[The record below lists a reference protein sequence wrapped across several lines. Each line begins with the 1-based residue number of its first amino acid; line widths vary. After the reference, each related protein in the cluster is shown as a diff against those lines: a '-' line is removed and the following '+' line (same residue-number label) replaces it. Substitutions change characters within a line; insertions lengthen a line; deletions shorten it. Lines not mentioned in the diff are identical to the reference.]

1 MSYSMT
7 HLIIAKEYLR
17 NNPVE
22 NPGLFLLANI
32 SPDCVHARN
41 NFDKAMKE
49 RSHYLQKGTEWGTIF
64 EEEPMKIW
72 YDSLRSFY
80 FEHSN
85 RIKISG
91 DRFSTACS
99 DFLDGYAMHIL
110 VDIFNCRLLYAPVRK
125 KYGSDLEIFRKEY
138 RNQCLIWDY
147 HLYRSYYGTDDIFAE
162 IKNGL
167 ADLPD
172 SLDHILEENGL
183 NTVINAEDVKNNLA
197 YNIDMYGKNMQE
209 KLKDGAYMI
218 TEETSDYF
226 ISHVGE
232 QCERLLYDFP
242 EAGRLFKE

>member
-80 FEHSN
+80 FEHSG
-85 RIKISG
+85 KITVSG
-91 DRFSTACS
+91 DAFNTACR

-110 VDIFNCRLLYAPVRK
+110 VDIFNCRLLYAPARK
-125 KYGSDLEIFRKEY
+125 KYGSDLEAFRREY
-138 RNQCLIWDY
+138 RNQCLIWDC
-147 HLYRSYYGTDDIFAE
+147 HLYRSCHGTNEIFAG
-162 IKNGL
+162 IKKGL
-167 ADLPD
+167 TDLPD
-172 SLDHILEENGL
+172 SLEHILEETGL
-183 NTVINAEDVKNNLA
+183 NYVISAEDVKSNLA
-197 YNIDMYGKNMQE
+197 YNIEMYGQNKQE
-209 KLKDGAYMI
+209 KLPDGAYMI
-218 TEETSDYF
+218 TEEASDYF
-226 ISHVGE
+226 ISYVGE
-232 QCERLLYDFP
+232 QCNRLLYDFP
-242 EAGRLFKE
+242 EAGRLFRE